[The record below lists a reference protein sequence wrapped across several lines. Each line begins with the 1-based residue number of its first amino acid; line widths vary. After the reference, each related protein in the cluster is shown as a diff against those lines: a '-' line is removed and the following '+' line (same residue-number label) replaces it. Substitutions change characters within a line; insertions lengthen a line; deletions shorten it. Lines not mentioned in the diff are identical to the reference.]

1 MYGFQSA
8 HYGIIHSTIFLL
20 LYDNKTAMMLYII
33 VVVGVMN
40 KHPAAMELRENPA
53 YDSRYQPHTV
63 APSAEVATTTL
74 ERRQLE
80 HTYESLS
87 DYSRL

>member
-1 MYGFQSA
+1 MYGFQSV
-8 HYGIIHSTIFLL
+8 HYGIYIQHFFLL

-40 KHPAAMELRENPA
+40 KHPAAMKLRENPA

-87 DYSRL
+87 DYQY